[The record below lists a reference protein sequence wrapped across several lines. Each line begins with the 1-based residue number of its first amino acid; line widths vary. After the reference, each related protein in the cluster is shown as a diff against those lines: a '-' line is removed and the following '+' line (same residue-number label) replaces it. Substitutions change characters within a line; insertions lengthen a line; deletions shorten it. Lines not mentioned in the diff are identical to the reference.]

1 MQNSDR
7 KDKTGF
13 AFSGGGLQGIAH
25 VGAIKALYE
34 LGIKPDFV
42 SGTSSGSAM
51 AALVAMGCDAED
63 MKHFAKKYWK
73 DLVKFR
79 PSSILQSIVAL
90 KFGKKNP
97 GDGLMDGVIVEA
109 MIRSV
114 MKEKGIK
121 GFHDLPVNLTV
132 CTNDTIT
139 TDEVIIT
146 TYDEGLEKLG
156 NEYIQYLTDVPLE
169 IAVRASMSFPGLFTT
184 CNYKQYNFIDG
195 GSKDNLPVKVL
206 KDMGVGKVLALAFDI
221 MDYTPQ
227 TGIDGTMNV
236 VWRALDLYSING
248 TRKSMEMADYCV
260 QIKNENTAI
269 FAMDNIDETIEEGYQ
284 CVMKHKDEILKIF
297 KNQT

>member
-1 MQNSDR
+1 MQKSDR
-7 KDKTGF
+7 KDKIGF

-34 LGIKPDFV
+34 LGIKPEYV

-63 MKHFAKKYWK
+63 MKRVASKYWK

-79 PSSILQSIVAL
+79 PTSILQSIVAL
-90 KFGKKNP
+90 KFSKKNP

-114 MKEKGIK
+114 MEEKGIK
-121 GFHDLPVNLTV
+121 GFHDLPINLTV
-132 CTNDTIT
+132 CTNDTKS

-146 TYDEGLEKLG
+146 THEENLES
-156 NEYIQYLTDVPLE
+156 EYVQYITDVPLE

-184 CNYKQYNFIDG
+184 CDYKDYNFIDG

-206 KDMGVGKVLALAFDI
+206 KDMGVGRVLAIGFDI
-221 MDYTPQ
+221 MAYDPDA
-227 TGIDGTMNV
+227 GLDGLIKV
-236 VWRALDLYSING
+236 IWRALDVYSIDG
-248 TRKSMEMADYCV
+248 TRKSQKLADLAIE
-260 QIKNENTAI
+260 IKNENTQLFAI
-269 FAMDNIDETIEEGYQ
+269 DSVDETIQEGYDTI
-284 CVMKHKDEILKIF
+284 MAHKDEILRIF
-297 KNQT
+297 GPDAQ